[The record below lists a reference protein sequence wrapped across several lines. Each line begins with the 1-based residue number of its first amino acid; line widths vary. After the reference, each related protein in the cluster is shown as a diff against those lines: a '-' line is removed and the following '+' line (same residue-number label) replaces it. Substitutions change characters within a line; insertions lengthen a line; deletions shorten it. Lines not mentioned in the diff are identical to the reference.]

1 MFHVKQLFS
10 NEILSNPQAKS
21 LQCKNNLKNPAK
33 KQEIKNNANTVPN
46 KVFPKKMLS
55 HKVLRYDCMEVD

>member
-1 MFHVKQLFS
+1 MLIKSFLCITKIMFHVKQLFS

-33 KQEIKNNANTVPN
+33 KQEIKNNERLLV
-46 KVFPKKMLS
+46 
-55 HKVLRYDCMEVD
+55 